1 LCEAAF
7 SSGIVTE
14 NRGEGGIAK
23 RLRKTL
29 AKGLASTRVVT
40 KTTFTSVYTQTSIR
54 RVFSPKKAADD
65 VLKKSCRLLL
75 HKLRNHVAEDS
86 SDSIE
91 TLVCSTNVVQPVVIK
106 KDLLHDEDRNSLAK
120 LGAGLHDAEA
130 QWNNLGSE
138 EEVDNVR

>member
-1 LCEAAF
+1 M
-7 SSGIVTE
+7 
-14 NRGEGGIAK
+14 
-23 RLRKTL
+23 
-29 AKGLASTRVVT
+29 
-40 KTTFTSVYTQTSIR
+40 
-54 RVFSPKKAADD
+54 FSPKKAADD

-91 TLVCSTNVVQPVVIK
+91 TLVCSANVVQPVVIK

-138 EEVDNVR
+138 EEVDNV

>member
-1 LCEAAF
+1 M
-7 SSGIVTE
+7 
-14 NRGEGGIAK
+14 
-23 RLRKTL
+23 
-29 AKGLASTRVVT
+29 
-40 KTTFTSVYTQTSIR
+40 
-54 RVFSPKKAADD
+54 FSPKEAADD
-65 VLKKSCRLLL
+65 VFEKSCRLLL